1 MKLLHKSYKRAKQR
15 NSELFYELKGQFI
28 LKLYHNISTS
38 GPIDS
43 VANSKSGDLSSHPA
57 SWSFSG
63 SLLSHNFLSYSSLYC
78 QYIKGQKRVWSCK
91 FIWSA
96 SPQWYKF
103 YNCCFFHNAWIN
115 LKSPPCIIATLSCWA
130 RMWETAHSLAVVIKV
145 DYSSVHCGSVRFTG
159 NDKEGFWSYYY
170 PVTTPQW
177 LHPAA
182 LLACSPA
189 SLIRLQR
196 WSNWLLITAVFRP
209 TGVLSSCTKE
219 GERINQRKPRR
230 IKHSN
235 GFVA

>member
-1 MKLLHKSYKRAKQR
+1 MA
-15 NSELFYELKGQFI
+15 I
-28 LKLYHNISTS
+28 HNYFNEI
-38 GPIDS
+38 
-43 VANSKSGDLSSHPA
+43 H
-57 SWSFSG
+57 
-63 SLLSHNFLSYSSLYC
+63 LYC
-78 QYIKGQKRVWSCK
+78 DFSTFCFTPLTLGLGVKVHSCFYHIVW
-91 FIWSA
+91 I
-96 SPQWYKF
+96 
-103 YNCCFFHNAWIN
+103 HT
-115 LKSPPCIIATLSCWA
+115 KSSPCIISWGCSPGWA
-130 RMWETAHSLAVVIKV
+130 MLWKPAYSSAVVIKV
-145 DYSSVHCGSVRFTG
+145 GDSSVHYGSVRFTG

-209 TGVLSSCTKE
+209 TGVLSSCAKE
-219 GERINQRKPRR
+219 GERINPRKPRR